1 MTVKGE
7 QVMAQQSLSRLSQSL
22 IVVLLALI
30 VFSTHAAH
38 ALTGTRNSSFEYDP
52 NTGLLTKEIVE
63 PGDPVHELVKTY
75 TYDAFG
81 NVTDVTVSGPGITAR
96 TTTTEYD
103 AQGRFVTKVTNA
115 LGQFETWVT
124 DPKFGAPTS
133 QTGPNGLTT
142 TWEYDLFGRKTKET
156 GPDGNYAVVLRDYC
170 APYGSAGYC
179 PAYSAFFEVASPKNA
194 SGTTNGAQVAV
205 YFDSLSRPVGQDTP
219 NFTDTYQVRT
229 LTRYDAFGRV
239 EKTSRAHHHVDT
251 PAGWTTYTYD
261 DLGRV
266 LSMTTPDSAV
276 TSTVYN
282 GLETTVTN
290 ALGIQTR
297 TTVNARGEIASVTEG
312 LGTADE
318 TTTQYSYDPYGNL
331 VALVDPAGN
340 VTTHDY
346 DQRGRKVASHDP
358 DMGTWTYA
366 YNTLDQLTSQ
376 TDAKGQTTTMAYDVL
391 GRVASRIEGGETTTW
406 TYDTATKGVGKL
418 HSVSVGAGTAYGRTH
433 TYDSLGRPAATTVT
447 IDGTQYSSSATYDA
461 NGRPDTATSPSG
473 FTRKYIYTS
482 LGFLSEIRD
491 NATSATLWT
500 ANARDADGQLTQATL
515 GNGVQVNQAF
525 DPLTGRIDT
534 IQAGFQND
542 VADLSFTFDYLGNVT
557 ARNDVNMAI
566 NETFTYD
573 ALNRLKTYQVGT
585 QTAKTVSY
593 DLIGNI
599 TSKSDIGAY
608 GYTATGAARPHA
620 VSSVA
625 GTVNGVL
632 NPTYAYDANGN
643 MTDGA
648 GRSLTYTSFNKVASI
663 TQGATIISYAYDD
676 GRSRTKQVTPTE
688 TTYYLGL
695 TEKKVGTGGAVT
707 WHDYIEADG
716 KRVAMR
722 IHEPATSTTNWNYFV
737 HDHLGSIVA
746 TLNSAG
752 QVIERMSFDA
762 WGKRRVP
769 ETAEFYA
776 AGFTP
781 TFTTP
786 RGFTG
791 HEHIDEVGLI
801 NMNARV
807 YDPELGRFLQA
818 DSIVQEPYL
827 GQNLNRYSYVLNNPL
842 SYTDPT
848 GHFFKKLFKAI
859 GKFFSRLWKSISRI
873 LKDAFI
879 HAVLE
884 LVAIQL
890 GVPPGVASSAV
901 ASAAQAG
908 LNGGSLKDMAI
919 AAVFSIGRTRTAGLN
934 PGAKVATRALLGGLR
949 AEVQGGDFKQG
960 FVVAGVYEVAG
971 VATEGE
977 GPNTQLVAFMIAGGI
992 AEEVG
997 GGKFSNGATS
1007 AAFDYLAFSIVFGT
1021 GTEGVWID
1029 GKESDRS
1036 KVETN
1041 GISGSLERALKFILN
1056 NPTWSFYF
1064 NPSQGPIFD
1073 ITESIHQRFFF
1084 FLGDPLAA
1092 GLARGLKDVQ
1102 GPLTVVGHSQ
1112 GTLTVVNAVRVYG
1125 LNASG
1130 STFVLKSAA
1139 LSRIEASVISRR
1151 GGNME
1156 WVMPVGDIANL
1167 YAPSFFPP
1175 KMVSGFIDILCGAC
1189 IHRANGN

>member
-1 MTVKGE
+1 MASLTVRL
-7 QVMAQQSLSRLSQSL
+7 QRFCLLILS
-22 IVVLLALI
+22 ALI
-30 VFSTHAAH
+30 LSSASAH
-38 ALTGTRNSSFEYDP
+38 ALTGTRNSSFEYDAA
-52 NTGLLTKEIVE
+52 TGLLTKETVE

-124 DPKFGAPTS
+124 DPKFGVPIL

-156 GPDGNYAVVLRDYC
+156 APDGNYAVVLRDYC

-632 NPTYAYDANGN
+632 NPTYAYDPNGN

-663 TQGATIISYAYDD
+663 TQGATTISYAYDD

-688 TTYYLGL
+688 TTYYLGM

-707 WHDYIEADG
+707 WHDYVEADG

-791 HEHIDEVGLI
+791 HEHIDEVGLV

-818 DSIVQEPYL
+818 DSIVPDQL
-827 GQNLNRYSYVLNNPL
+827 AAQTLNRYSYVGNNPL

-848 GHFFKKLFKAI
+848 GNIFPILVAVAVGFTVVALITKSPLFRSLAALAWGIAFTFGPFNAFGNAFAGGFIGGGIEGGDLKSALIGGLSALAATGIHGLKNIPGSVPGGGATHATRGFVRATGFKATV
-859 GKFFSRLWKSISRI
+859 GHFARSRFGSALLHGLRGGLTSLGAGGTFKSGFLAAGVS
-873 LKDAFI
+873 DYGGSFI
-879 HAVLE
+879 RGGEPGSLGE
-884 LVAIQL
+884 LVKKTAMHSAI
-890 GVPPGVASSAV
+890 GGVAS
-901 ASAAQAG
+901 
-908 LNGGSLKDMAI
+908 I
-919 AAVFSIGRTRTAGLN
+919 A
-934 PGAKVATRALLGGLR
+934 
-949 AEVQGGDFKQG
+949 
-960 FVVAGVYEVAG
+960 
-971 VATEGE
+971 
-977 GPNTQLVAFMIAGGI
+977 
-992 AEEVG
+992 G
-997 GGKFSNGATS
+997 GGKFRSGAMS
-1007 AAFDYLAFSIVFGT
+1007 AAYGYLFNEAVRMGGSSQWYDTREEAMMAAENQIRSAIRNSNTAYDLTNPIGALIQVRRKYILFGPKQYRYFYPNRNAT
-1021 GTEGVWID
+1021 K
-1029 GKESDRS
+1029 GK
-1036 KVETN
+1036 
-1041 GISGSLERALKFILN
+1041 
-1056 NPTWSFYF
+1056 
-1064 NPSQGPIFD
+1064 QG
-1073 ITESIHQRFFF
+1073 
-1084 FLGDPLAA
+1084 A
-1092 GLARGLKDVQ
+1092 GLGRPMNIDSILIVEPPGMPKGRDYSLDYKATAYDAVPEGGMVIVRDLRNGVSYGFEGNNAFKCDV
-1102 GPLTVVGHSQ
+1102 
-1112 GTLTVVNAVRVYG
+1112 
-1125 LNASG
+1125 
-1130 STFVLKSAA
+1130 
-1139 LSRIEASVISRR
+1139 
-1151 GGNME
+1151 
-1156 WVMPVGDIANL
+1156 ANDS
-1167 YAPSFFPP
+1167 YQCS
-1175 KMVSGFIDILCGAC
+1175 D
-1189 IHRANGN
+1189 